1 MPNEPT
7 QDADKLRK
15 LGQRVRDGFAKGHPV
30 PEKSLETVRDAVRK
44 EWEKE
49 RAAASPA
56 RIRARALNSP
66 VCGPHLRKS
75 QKRYWRRKIAFGD
88 QKFILLV

>member
-49 RAAASPA
+49 RANEPQRPPPESE
-56 RIRARALNSP
+56 RER
-66 VCGPHLRKS
+66 
-75 QKRYWRRKIAFGD
+75 
-88 QKFILLV
+88 